1 MKNKIVTEI
10 SYRVHVHKHYLLRFW
25 EVLLVDRLGMA
36 VTLDVLRGD
45 MTDCTAREL
54 PTLNNNRE
62 EFTMPNIYRFNPCI
76 FRAKKKQRNEQR

>member
-1 MKNKIVTEI
+1 MKNKLVTEK
-10 SYRVHVHKHYLLRFW
+10 SYRVHEHYLLRLW

-54 PTLNNNRE
+54 PTLNNKRE
-62 EFTMPNIYRFNPCI
+62 EFTMSNICRLILVYLG
-76 FRAKKKQRNEQR
+76 